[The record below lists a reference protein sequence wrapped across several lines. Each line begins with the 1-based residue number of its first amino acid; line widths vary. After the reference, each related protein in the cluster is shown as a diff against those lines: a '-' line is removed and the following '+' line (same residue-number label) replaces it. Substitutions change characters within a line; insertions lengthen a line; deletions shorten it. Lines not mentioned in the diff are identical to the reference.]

1 MKFGPIAIHGRIDG
15 IKHLDAKQCSFWQAV
30 YTITAGGVKPSVKV
44 KRQYRSR

>member
-30 YTITAGGVKPSVKV
+30 YTITVGGVKPSVKV